1 MSELLSNQF
10 TRNLTIQD
18 FDECIIL
25 ESKGFPPEQRCSPEN
40 CQYRLSVASKF
51 CLGLFETTP
60 LGDSKLIG
68 HILATKISTE
78 RITEAGMGKKIEGV
92 ENSGHFENSR
102 NIGIHSVVIDPE
114 YRGVHLGHIFLTK
127 YIKYIRQF
135 KLADKILIINK
146 ESLIPFYLKVG
157 FENLGLTDCRFA
169 GLIDYDMVY
178 NLSS

>member
-1 MSELLSNQF
+1 MTQLSSNQF
-10 TRNLTIQD
+10 IRNLTIQD
-18 FDECIIL
+18 IDDCIIL

-40 CQYRLSVASKF
+40 CQYRLSVASNI

-68 HILATKISTE
+68 HILATKIATE
-78 RITEAGMGKKIEGV
+78 RITEAGMGKRIQGV

-127 YIKYIRQF
+127 YIEYIRQLR
-135 KLADKILIINK
+135 LADKILIINK

-178 NLSS
+178 NL